1 MIFIYDYFYI
11 NMTSSYEFEK
21 YLTNN
26 ENIKTTIEKYGV
38 AICPILNDEECNE
51 MINDKWNLLE
61 HLTSNFEIPINRN
74 DKSTYKQILELFPNH
89 KMLLQHWKVGHSEL
103 VWKVRQNPK
112 VKEVFSKIWNTDDLI
127 VSFDGA
133 SIYILDK
140 PTRNQNSW
148 FHVDQSY
155 TRNNFECIQSWI
167 NAYDTNEGDATLVIL
182 ENSHKYHSEFQ
193 KTFEISDKKDWFKLQ
208 NKEQYDFYINNNCLE
223 KKIKC
228 PRGYGVFWDS
238 RLVHYGN
245 PVEKTSPD
253 NFNFRCVVYICMTPR
268 NLASKKELEK
278 RKKAFYE
285 LRMTSHWP
293 HKVKLFPKYPQ
304 TYGKQIK
311 DIADITNE
319 MVSNYITENGLN
331 MI

>member
-1 MIFIYDYFYI
+1 MAYCFIIIMSF
-11 NMTSSYEFEK
+11 SYEFEK
-21 YLTNN
+21 ILTDQ
-26 ENIKTTIEKYGV
+26 ENIKKTIEKYGV
-38 AICPILNDEECNE
+38 AICPILDENECNE

-61 HLTSNFEIPINRN
+61 YLTKDFEIPINRN
-74 DKSTYKQILELFPNH
+74 DKTTYKQILELFPNH

-140 PTRNQNSW
+140 PIRNQNSW

-182 ENSHKYHSEFQ
+182 ENSHNFHKEF
-193 KTFEISDKKDWFKLQ
+193 KEKFEITDKKDWFKLQ

-223 KKIKC
+223 KRIKC
-228 PRGYGVFWDS
+228 PRGYGVFCDS
-238 RLVHYGN
+238 RTLH
-245 PVEKTSPD
+245 
-253 NFNFRCVVYICMTPR
+253 
-268 NLASKKELEK
+268 
-278 RKKAFYE
+278 
-285 LRMTSHWP
+285 
-293 HKVKLFPKYPQ
+293 
-304 TYGKQIK
+304 
-311 DIADITNE
+311 
-319 MVSNYITENGLN
+319 
-331 MI
+331 

>member
-1 MIFIYDYFYI
+1 
-11 NMTSSYEFEK
+11 MTITYEFEK
-21 YLTNN
+21 YLTNK
-26 ENIKTTIEKYGV
+26 ENIKKTIEKYGV
-38 AICPILNDEECNE
+38 AICPILDENECVE
-51 MINDKWNLLE
+51 MINNKWNLLE
-61 HLTSNFEIPINRN
+61 YLTKDFEIPINRN
-74 DKSTYKQILELFPNH
+74 DNTTYKQILELYPNH

-112 VKEVFSKIWNTDDLI
+112 VKEVFSKIWNTEDLI

-140 PTRNQNSW
+140 PNRVQNSW

-182 ENSHKYHSEFQ
+182 ENSHNYHSGFQ
-193 KTFEISDKKDWFKLQ
+193 KEFEITDKKDWFKLQ
-208 NKEQYDFYINNNCLE
+208 NKEQYDYYINNNCLE
-223 KKIKC
+223 KRIKC
-228 PRGYGVFWDS
+228 PKGYGVFWDS

-253 NFNFRCVVYICMTPR
+253 NYNYRCVVYICMTPR
-268 NLASKKELEK
+268 SFANKKELEK
-278 RKKAFYE
+278 RKKIFNE

-293 HKVKLFPKYPQ
+293 HKVKLFPKIPR
-304 TYGKQIK
+304 TYGNEIK
-311 DIADITNE
+311 EISDITTD
-319 MVSNYITENGLN
+319 MVSSYITQEGLKL
-331 MI
+331 I